1 MYYTILSYNDLV
13 SSRFLNK
20 DERRKMEEKNK
31 DERRKKTLWKRE
43 KSGIVINNPTN
54 LTRYYLY
61 SSSVI

>member
-31 DERRKKTLWKRE
+31 DGRRKKKHYGKE
-43 KSGIVINNPTN
+43 KKVGS
-54 LTRYYLY
+54 
-61 SSSVI
+61 